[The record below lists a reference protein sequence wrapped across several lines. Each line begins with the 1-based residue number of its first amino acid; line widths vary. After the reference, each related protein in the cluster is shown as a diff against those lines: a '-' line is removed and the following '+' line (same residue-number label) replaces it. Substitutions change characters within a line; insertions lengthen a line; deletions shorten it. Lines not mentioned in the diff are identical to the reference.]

1 MSLPSK
7 AASASG
13 VCLGDKGDIVF
24 SDARNCSISGA
35 SFPILRGAWCLGCLL
50 RLVSLL
56 GPGSCRA
63 MLIGCFEGF
72 GPFRAV
78 CVCVC
83 RGDVWTVSKVSPS
96 EVYPPPKLR

>member
-1 MSLPSK
+1 M
-7 AASASG
+7 
-13 VCLGDKGDIVF
+13 
-24 SDARNCSISGA
+24 
-35 SFPILRGAWCLGCLL
+35 LRGAWCLGCLL

-63 MLIGCFEGF
+63 MLIGCFGGF

-83 RGDVWTVSKVSPS
+83 VCVWGGRVDCVQGIAFRGLSSS
-96 EVYPPPKLR
+96 